1 MDLDALLPEFDVSDE
16 VAVTVAASPEKTF
29 AALMEVDL
37 IELGRNR
44 PLIGV
49 LGALRMLPDVLSH
62 VLHGEAVDSP
72 PEHMRLLDM
81 AGQPSAEGGWTLLA
95 NEPGSGIAL
104 GLVGRFWRPV
114 IEYRD
119 VPAAEFTSFG
129 EPGWAKTIY
138 ALSVTPLPGDR
149 TLLRGVMRTATTD
162 EHARRWFRRYWTFG
176 VGPGAHMLVEGL
188 LDDARQKAER
198 RLVSVSPQAAA

>member
-1 MDLDALLPEFDVSDE
+1 MDLDALLPEYDVSDE
-16 VAVTVAASPEKTF
+16 VAVTVAATPERTF
-29 AALMEVDL
+29 TALMEVDL

-49 LGALRMLPDVLSH
+49 LGALRMLPDLLSH
-62 VLHGEAVDSP
+62 ILHGEAVASP
-72 PEHMRLLDM
+72 PEHMRLLDT
-81 AGQPSAEGGWTLLA
+81 ADQPATDGGWTLLDD
-95 NEPGSGIAL
+95 EPGSAIAL

-119 VPAAEFTSFG
+119 IPAADFTAFD

-149 TLLRGVMRTATTD
+149 ALLRGIMRTATTD

-188 LDDARQKAER
+188 LDEARQQAER
-198 RLVSVSPQAAA
+198 RLVSVGPQAAA